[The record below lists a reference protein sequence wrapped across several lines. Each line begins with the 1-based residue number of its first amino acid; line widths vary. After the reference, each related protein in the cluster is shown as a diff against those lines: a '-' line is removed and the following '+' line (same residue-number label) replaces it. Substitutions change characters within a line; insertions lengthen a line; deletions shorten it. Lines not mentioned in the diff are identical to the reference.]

1 MARKGGRK
9 CPQETGGS
17 GTERRAEVSR
27 KVGRKWPVNA
37 GGSGPRG
44 RAEVVRKGGRKWP
57 EKAGGSGAGAI
68 RLRLVAE
75 LCAAVGDAVVKVRT
89 FGGNVRKKRSNVVQI
104 VAIIG

>member
-1 MARKGGRK
+1 MVRKGGRK
-9 CPQETGGS
+9 
-17 GTERRAEVSR
+17 
-27 KVGRKWPVNA
+27 WPVKV
-37 GGSGPRG
+37 GGSGPER
-44 RAEVVRKGGRKWP
+44 RAEVVRKGGRKWLEKAGGNGP
-57 EKAGGSGAGAI
+57 NTRAEVVRKGGRKWFEKAGGSGAGAI

>member
-1 MARKGGRK
+1 MSRKGGRKWFEKAGGSGSKSRAEVARKGGRK
-9 CPQETGGS
+9 WS
-17 GTERRAEVSR
+17 
-27 KVGRKWPVNA
+27 
-37 GGSGPRG
+37 
-44 RAEVVRKGGRKWP
+44 

>member
-1 MARKGGRK
+1 MAQKGGRT
-9 CPQETGGS
+9 CPE
-17 GTERRAEVSR
+17 
-27 KVGRKWPVNA
+27 KA
-37 GGSGPRG
+37 GGSGPKR

-89 FGGNVRKKRSNVVQI
+89 FGGNVRKKRSNMVQI